1 MSSHI
6 EKIKA
11 EVIVPLVEKEVY
23 FLCFKNEEAN
33 ISQKIVYNHI
43 PSKQNL
49 NKAFDILFETLLKRE
64 TGKGVDNAKDHDMVS
79 L

>member
-1 MSSHI
+1 MPSHI
-6 EKIKA
+6 EKIKD

-23 FLCFKNEEAN
+23 FLCFKNEEDS
-33 ISQKIVYNHI
+33 ISQEIVYNHI

-49 NKAFDILFETLLKRE
+49 NKAFDILFETVLKKE
-64 TGKGVDNAKDHDMVS
+64 AGKSVDNTKDHDMVG